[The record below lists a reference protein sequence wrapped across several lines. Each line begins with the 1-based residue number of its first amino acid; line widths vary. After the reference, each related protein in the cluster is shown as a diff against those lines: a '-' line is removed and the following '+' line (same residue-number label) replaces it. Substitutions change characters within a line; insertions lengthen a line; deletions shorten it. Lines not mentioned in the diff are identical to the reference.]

1 MLYIIIYNYVM
12 KNNDKIIQWIFSSI
26 IATLREASV
35 AAGYFLFL
43 AITSEWIIIVYIIQR
58 EGPLHIG

>member
-1 MLYIIIYNYVM
+1 M